1 MTTDL
6 ALDLTRQFA
15 AVVSAASAV
24 SCSVADIQ
32 ATDDAALVELSRLA
46 AHSKQLVEAHLA
58 LVAGE
63 IAARSIREMGH
74 SGLAQR
80 SGFRSAEELLK
91 TTTGVTGREAVTAVR
106 VGRMVREAAASGQA
120 DPASGEVFEASEP
133 WLASV
138 AASVSAGSLSVGAA
152 DAIRSGLGQP
162 TDNVSSAALADA
174 AATLCDLAAT
184 LDVDRL
190 LKRARELRDDLDEV
204 GIADRERECFE
215 KRSLKMFLLGNGMG
229 RLVWDMDPET
239 YATVLELN
247 TRATSPKRGV
257 RFVAGDDKETAER
270 ILNDPRSIGQLAS
283 DTFLG
288 LLQAG
293 ADADSTQ
300 LLGSGGA
307 AIRVIVTKK
316 TLESTAGITGVTGGA
331 GATVTASAVGTPGAT
346 DASTST
352 PGHGHIEA
360 TGAPLTAAT
369 IQRLSCDGATTEVT
383 IDSFG
388 QPLDVGREHRTFT
401 PKQRIALAIRDGG
414 CVFGDC
420 DKEPAMTEAH
430 HIVPW
435 SEGGRT
441 DLANGILLCKFH
453 HLLIHNNGWEIYRV
467 GTDYFLVPPKDVDP
481 QQRPRPMPS
490 KSAAMRDVTR
500 ELALTGR
507 PVTELSIGIAAH
519 LWSDRYPP
527 RRVNLASSLT
537 ELFKNR
543 GPPNCATHS
552 PGSRQPG
559 LSRTAVT
566 ADRVN
571 R

>member
-1 MTTDL
+1 
-6 ALDLTRQFA
+6 
-15 AVVSAASAV
+15 
-24 SCSVADIQ
+24 
-32 ATDDAALVELSRLA
+32 
-46 AHSKQLVEAHLA
+46 
-58 LVAGE
+58 
-63 IAARSIREMGH
+63 
-74 SGLAQR
+74 
-80 SGFRSAEELLK
+80 
-91 TTTGVTGREAVTAVR
+91 
-106 VGRMVREAAASGQA
+106 
-120 DPASGEVFEASEP
+120 
-133 WLASV
+133 
-138 AASVSAGSLSVGAA
+138 
-152 DAIRSGLGQP
+152 
-162 TDNVSSAALADA
+162 
-174 AATLCDLAAT
+174 
-184 LDVDRL
+184 
-190 LKRARELRDDLDEV
+190 
-204 GIADRERECFE
+204 
-215 KRSLKMFLLGNGMG
+215 
-229 RLVWDMDPET
+229 MDPET

-316 TLESTAGITGVTGGA
+316 TLERTGVTGVTGGD
-331 GATVTASAVGTPGAT
+331 GANDLAF
-346 DASTST
+346 T

-383 IDSFG
+383 LDASG

-420 DKEPAMTEAH
+420 DKEPSMTEAH

-435 SEGGRT
+435 SQGGRT

-490 KSAAMRDVTR
+490 KSKALRVIENER
-500 ELALTGR
+500 ELAH
-507 PVTELSIGIAAH
+507 TEAA
-519 LWSDRYPP
+519 
-527 RRVNLASSLT
+527 
-537 ELFKNR
+537 
-543 GPPNCATHS
+543 
-552 PGSRQPG
+552 Q
-559 LSRTAVT
+559 
-566 ADRVN
+566 
-571 R
+571 

>member
-1 MTTDL
+1 MTTTSIPN
-6 ALDLTRQFA
+6 LTRQFA

-24 SCSVADIQ
+24 SCSVSDIQ

-63 IAARSIREMGH
+63 IAARSTREMGH

-80 SGFRSAEELLK
+80 SGFRNAEELLK
-91 TTTGVTGREAVTAVR
+91 GTTGATGREAVTAVR

-120 DPASGEVFEASEP
+120 DPVSGEVFEASEP

-138 AASVSAGSLSVGAA
+138 AAAVSSGALSVGAA
-152 DAIRSGLGQP
+152 AAIRAGLGQP
-162 TDNVSSAALADA
+162 TDNVSSAALAG
-174 AATLCDLAAT
+174 AATQLCGFAAT

-190 LKRARELRDDLDEV
+190 LRRARELRDDLDEA

-229 RLVWDMDPET
+229 RLIWDMDPET

-257 RFVAGDDKETAER
+257 RFVAGDDKEIAER
-270 ILNDPRSIGQLAS
+270 ILNDSRSIGQLAS

-316 TLESTAGITGVTGGA
+316 TLETGGVAGRTGGNGDLARTTGDAGPGTTGPTGTPAADGNTGSTGVAGAVTTAGSAGGGGPA
-331 GATVTASAVGTPGAT
+331 F
-346 DASTST
+346 T

-420 DKEPAMTEAH
+420 DKEPSMTEAH

-435 SEGGRT
+435 SQGGRT

-467 GTDYFLVPPKDVDP
+467 GTDFFLVPPKDVDP

-490 KSAAMRDVTR
+490 KSAAMRDIRR
-500 ELALTGR
+500 EVGR
-507 PVTELSIGIAAH
+507 SA
-519 LWSDRYPP
+519 
-527 RRVNLASSLT
+527 
-537 ELFKNR
+537 
-543 GPPNCATHS
+543 
-552 PGSRQPG
+552 
-559 LSRTAVT
+559 
-566 ADRVN
+566 
-571 R
+571 

>member
-1 MTTDL
+1 MTTTL
-6 ALDLTRQFA
+6 ASQLGTAVAALA
-15 AVVSAASAV
+15 AVA
-24 SCSVADIQ
+24 CSVADVQ
-32 ATDDAALVELSRLA
+32 ATDDAELVALSRLA
-46 AHSKQLVEAHLA
+46 AREKQLAEAHLA
-58 LVAGE
+58 LIAGE
-63 IAARSIREMGH
+63 IAARSTREMGH

-91 TTTGVTGREAVTAVR
+91 TTTGATGREAVTAVR

-138 AASVSAGSLSVGAA
+138 AAAVSAGSLSVGAA
-152 DAIRSGLGQP
+152 DAIRTGLGQP

-174 AATLCDLAAT
+174 AATLCGLAAT

-190 LKRARELRDDLDEV
+190 LRRARELRDDLDEA

-229 RLVWDMDPET
+229 RLIWDMDPET

-293 ADADSTQ
+293 ADADSTH

-307 AIRVIVTKK
+307 AIRVIVTKE
-316 TLESTAGITGVTGGA
+316 TLETTGTA
-331 GATVTASAVGTPGAT
+331 TAAAAT
-346 DASTST
+346 DFVDGDSVPAFT

-420 DKEPAMTEAH
+420 DKEPSMTEAH

-435 SEGGRT
+435 SEAGRT

-490 KSAAMRDVTR
+490 KSAAMRDIGR
-500 ELALTGR
+500 EQTLAG
-507 PVTELSIGIAAH
+507 GNG
-519 LWSDRYPP
+519 D
-527 RRVNLASSLT
+527 
-537 ELFKNR
+537 
-543 GPPNCATHS
+543 
-552 PGSRQPG
+552 
-559 LSRTAVT
+559 
-566 ADRVN
+566 
-571 R
+571 

>member
-1 MTTDL
+1 MTTTT
-6 ALDLTRQFA
+6 ALDLTRQFT
-15 AVVSAASAV
+15 AVVTAASAV

-63 IAARSIREMGH
+63 IAARSTREMGH

-80 SGFRSAEELLK
+80 SGFRNAEELLK
-91 TTTGVTGREAVTAVR
+91 TTTGATGREAVTAVR
-106 VGRMVREAAASGQA
+106 VGRMVREAAVDLGV
-120 DPASGEVFEASEP
+120 DPATGALIEASEP

-138 AASVSAGSLSVGAA
+138 AAAVSAGSLSVGAA
-152 DAIRSGLGQP
+152 DAIRTGLGQP
-162 TDNVSSAALADA
+162 TDNVSADVLAGA

-184 LDVDRL
+184 LDADRL
-190 LKRARELRDDLDEV
+190 LRRARELRDDLDEA

-307 AIRVIVTKK
+307 AIRVIVTNM
-316 TLESTAGITGVTGGA
+316 TLETTGVTGRTGGGGDLARTA
-331 GATVTASAVGTPGAT
+331 GHAGPGVTGPTGTPAADGTAGSTGVAAT
-346 DASTST
+346 AGSADGGGDPAFT

-420 DKEPAMTEAH
+420 DKEPSMTEAH

-435 SEGGRT
+435 SQGGRT

-490 KSAAMRDVTR
+490 KSAAMRDIKRQR
-500 ELALTGR
+500 ELEEV
-507 PVTELSIGIAAH
+507 PS
-519 LWSDRYPP
+519 
-527 RRVNLASSLT
+527 
-537 ELFKNR
+537 
-543 GPPNCATHS
+543 
-552 PGSRQPG
+552 
-559 LSRTAVT
+559 
-566 ADRVN
+566 
-571 R
+571 

>member
-1 MTTDL
+1 MTSDL
-6 ALDLTRQFA
+6 ASQLGTAVAALA
-15 AVVSAASAV
+15 AVA
-24 SCSVADIQ
+24 CSVADVQ
-32 ATDDAALVELSRLA
+32 ATDDAELVSLSRLA
-46 AHSKQLVEAHLA
+46 AHSKQLAEAHLA
-58 LVAGE
+58 LIAGE
-63 IAARSIREMGH
+63 IAARSTREMGH

-91 TTTGVTGREAVTAVR
+91 TTTGATGREAVTAVR
-106 VGRMVREAAASGQA
+106 VGRMVREAAVDFGV
-120 DPASGEVFEASEP
+120 DPATGALIEASEP

-138 AASVSAGSLSVGAA
+138 AAAISSGSLSVGAA
-152 DAIRSGLGQP
+152 DAIRTGLGQP
-162 TDNVSSAALADA
+162 TDNVSADVLAGA
-174 AATLCDLAAT
+174 AAQLCDLAAT

-190 LKRARELRDDLDEV
+190 LRRARELRDDLDEA

-229 RLVWDMDPET
+229 RLIWDMDPET

-307 AIRVIVTKK
+307 AIRVLVTKK
-316 TLESTAGITGVTGGA
+316 TLETTA
-331 GATVTASAVGTPGAT
+331 VTAVTADDGGNTAF
-346 DASTST
+346 T

-369 IQRLSCDGATTEVT
+369 IQRLSCDGATTEIT
-383 IDSFG
+383 IDAFG

-420 DKEPAMTEAH
+420 DKEPSMTEAH

-435 SEGGRT
+435 SQGGRT

-490 KSAAMRDVTR
+490 KSKALRVIEHER
-500 ELALTGR
+500 ELAHM
-507 PVTELSIGIAAH
+507 EAA
-519 LWSDRYPP
+519 
-527 RRVNLASSLT
+527 
-537 ELFKNR
+537 
-543 GPPNCATHS
+543 
-552 PGSRQPG
+552 Q
-559 LSRTAVT
+559 
-566 ADRVN
+566 
-571 R
+571 

>member
-1 MTTDL
+1 MTTTL
-6 ALDLTRQFA
+6 ASQLGTAVAALA
-15 AVVSAASAV
+15 AVA
-24 SCSVADIQ
+24 CSVADIQ
-32 ATDDAALVELSRLA
+32 ATDDAELVSLSRLA
-46 AHSKQLVEAHLA
+46 AHSKRLAEAHLA
-58 LVAGE
+58 LIAGE
-63 IAARSIREMGH
+63 IAARSTREMGH
-74 SGLAQR
+74 AGLAQR
-80 SGFRSAEELLK
+80 SGFRNAEELLK
-91 TTTGVTGREAVTAVR
+91 TTTGATGREAVTAVR
-106 VGRMVREAAASGQA
+106 VGRMVREAAVDLGV
-120 DPASGEVFEASEP
+120 DPATGALIEASEP

-138 AASVSAGSLSVGAA
+138 AAAVSSGSLSVGAA
-152 DAIRSGLGQP
+152 DAIRTGLGQP
-162 TDNVSSAALADA
+162 TENVSSAALADA
-174 AATLCDLAAT
+174 AATLCGLAAT

-190 LKRARELRDDLDEV
+190 LRRARELRDDLDEA

-316 TLESTAGITGVTGGA
+316 TLETGGVAGRTGGSGDLARTTGDAGPGTTGPAGTPAADGAAGSTGVAGAAATAGAADGGDGPA
-331 GATVTASAVGTPGAT
+331 F
-346 DASTST
+346 T

-383 IDSFG
+383 IDAFG

-420 DKEPAMTEAH
+420 DKEPSMTEAH

-435 SEGGRT
+435 SQGGRT

-490 KSAAMRDVTR
+490 KSAAMRDIRR
-500 ELALTGR
+500 ELTLAGSTG
-507 PVTELSIGIAAH
+507 EG
-519 LWSDRYPP
+519 
-527 RRVNLASSLT
+527 
-537 ELFKNR
+537 
-543 GPPNCATHS
+543 G
-552 PGSRQPG
+552 
-559 LSRTAVT
+559 
-566 ADRVN
+566 
-571 R
+571 

>member
-1 MTTDL
+1 MPTHL
-6 ALDLTRQFA
+6 ASQLGTAVA
-15 AVVSAASAV
+15 ALAAV
-24 SCSVADIQ
+24 SCSVADVQ
-32 ATDDAALVELSRLA
+32 ATDDAELVALSRLA
-46 AHSKQLVEAHLA
+46 AREKQLAEAHLA
-58 LVAGE
+58 LIAGE
-63 IAARSIREMGH
+63 IAARSTREMGH

-80 SGFRSAEELLK
+80 SGFRNAEELLK
-91 TTTGVTGREAVTAVR
+91 TTTGATGREAVTAVR
-106 VGRMVREAAASGQA
+106 VGRMVREAAVDLGV
-120 DPASGEVFEASEP
+120 DPATGALIEAAQP
-133 WLASV
+133 WLACV
-138 AASVSAGSLSVGAA
+138 AAAVSAGSLSVGAA
-152 DAIRSGLGQP
+152 DAIRTGLGQP
-162 TDNVSSAALADA
+162 TDNVSVDALAGA
-174 AATLCDLAAT
+174 AATLCGLAAT

-190 LKRARELRDDLDEV
+190 LRRARELRDDLDEA

-215 KRSLKMFLLGNGMG
+215 KRSLKMFVLGNGMG

-316 TLESTAGITGVTGGA
+316 TLQTTGVTVTTATGAGAGDLVGTAYPGTTGITGTTAPTSANSTSTTA
-331 GATVTASAVGTPGAT
+331 GAAG
-346 DASTST
+346 DASGGGDNPAFT

-383 IDSFG
+383 IDAFG

-420 DKEPAMTEAH
+420 DKEPSMTEAH

-435 SEGGRT
+435 SQGGRT

-467 GTDYFLVPPKDVDP
+467 RTDYFLVPPKDVDP

-490 KSAAMRDVTR
+490 KSAAMRDIKR
-500 ELALTGR
+500 ELAVTGA
-507 PVTELSIGIAAH
+507 P
-519 LWSDRYPP
+519 SD
-527 RRVNLASSLT
+527 
-537 ELFKNR
+537 
-543 GPPNCATHS
+543 
-552 PGSRQPG
+552 
-559 LSRTAVT
+559 
-566 ADRVN
+566 
-571 R
+571 